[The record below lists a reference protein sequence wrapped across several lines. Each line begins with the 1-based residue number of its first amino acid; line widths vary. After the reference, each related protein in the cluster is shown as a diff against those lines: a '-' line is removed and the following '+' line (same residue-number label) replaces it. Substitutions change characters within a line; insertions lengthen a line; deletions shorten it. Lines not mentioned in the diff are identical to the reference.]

1 MDTLTHGLIG
11 ILGSKTGFSQREGK
25 IATIAFLI
33 GAIFPDIDLIVSF
46 FGPEFSLRYHRGIT
60 HSIIAAPLFAMFIAA
75 VIYRFASFKKFVL
88 LSVIVALGIYSH
100 ILFDLITS
108 YGTVIFD
115 PISMKRY
122 SWNLVFIL
130 DPFITIPVVLG
141 LILCWKWSD
150 RALIISVSILTFLG
164 IYLMSNLCV
173 KLLYEQKLRGF
184 AAADSI
190 AVTRSTVYPRPLAPF
205 FWMGVIETEDAFYK
219 LDYSILRKAP
229 VRLDRISKIKKNVFI
244 DRANYL
250 KVTNLFKWFADYP
263 IADYTEVNGDHIVR
277 YYDLR
282 FNVIPNR
289 NPFNLKIVFSS
300 EGALEKVSLNG
311 RNVRLVF

>member
-1 MDTLTHGLIG
+1 LDTLTHGLIG
-11 ILGSKTGFSQREGK
+11 ILGSRTGFSQRNGK
-25 IATIAFLI
+25 VATIAFLI

-46 FGPEFSLRYHRGIT
+46 FGPEFSLRYHRGVT
-60 HSIIAAPLFAMFIAA
+60 HSIIAAPVFAMFIAA
-75 VIYRFASFKKFVL
+75 VIYRFASFKNFVL

-130 DPFITIPVVLG
+130 DPFITIPVILG
-141 LILCWKWSD
+141 LILCWKRSE
-150 RALIISVSILTFLG
+150 RALMISVSIIAFLVV
-164 IYLMSNLCV
+164 YLMLNLCV
-173 KLLYEQKLRGF
+173 RLLYEEKLEGF
-184 AAADSI
+184 AVASSI
-190 AVTRSTVYPRPLAPF
+190 DVKRSTVYPRPLAPF
-205 FWMGVIETEDAFYK
+205 FWMGVIETEDAFYR

-229 VRLDRISKIKKNVFI
+229 VRLDKIAKMKRNIFI

-250 KVTNLFKWFADYP
+250 RVTNLFKWFADYP
-263 IADYTEVNGDHIVR
+263 IADYTEVNGEHIVG

-282 FNVIPNR
+282 FNIIPER

-300 EGALEKVSLNG
+300 QGALKNVSLNG
-311 RNVRLVF
+311 RKVRLVF

>member
-1 MDTLTHGLIG
+1 M
-11 ILGSKTGFSQREGK
+11 
-25 IATIAFLI
+25 
-33 GAIFPDIDLIVSF
+33 
-46 FGPEFSLRYHRGIT
+46 
-60 HSIIAAPLFAMFIAA
+60 
-75 VIYRFASFKKFVL
+75 
-88 LSVIVALGIYSH
+88 
-100 ILFDLITS
+100 
-108 YGTVIFD
+108 
-115 PISMKRY
+115 
-122 SWNLVFIL
+122 
-130 DPFITIPVVLG
+130 
-141 LILCWKWSD
+141 
-150 RALIISVSILTFLG
+150 IISVSILTFLG

-277 YYDLR
+277 YYDLK
-282 FNVIPNR
+282 FDVIPNR

>member
-1 MDTLTHGLIG
+1 LDTLTHGLIG
-11 ILGSKTGFSQREGK
+11 ILGSKTGFSQRNGK
-25 IATIAFLI
+25 VAAIAFLI

-60 HSIIAAPLFAMFIAA
+60 HSIIAAPFFAMFIAA
-75 VIYRFASFKKFVL
+75 VIYRVASFKNFVL

-130 DPFITIPVVLG
+130 DPFITIPVILG
-141 LILCWKWSD
+141 LILCWKRSD
-150 RALIISVSILTFLG
+150 RALMISVSIFTFLVV
-164 IYLMSNLCV
+164 YLSLNLCV
-173 KLLYEQKLRGF
+173 RLLYEEKLEGF
-184 AAADSI
+184 ATASSI
-190 AVTRSTVYPRPLAPF
+190 AVKRSTVYPRPLAPF
-205 FWMGVIETEDAFYK
+205 FWMGVIETEDAFYR

-229 VRLDRISKIKKNVFI
+229 VRLDEIAKIKRNIFI

-250 KVTNLFKWFADYP
+250 TVTNLFKWFADYP
-263 IADYTEVNGDHIVR
+263 IADYTEVNGEHIVG

-282 FNVIPNR
+282 FNIIPNR

-300 EGALEKVSLNG
+300 QGALKNVSLNG
-311 RNVRLVF
+311 RKVRSVF

>member
-1 MDTLTHGLIG
+1 LDTLTHGLIG
-11 ILGSKTGFSQREGK
+11 ILGSKTGFSQRNGK

-60 HSIIAAPLFAMFIAA
+60 HSIIAAPVFAMFIAA

-150 RALIISVSILTFLG
+150 RALRISVSILTFLV
-164 IYLMSNLCV
+164 IYLVLNLCV
-173 KLLYEQKLRGF
+173 KLVYEEKLRGF
-184 AAADSI
+184 AAANSI
-190 AVTRSTVYPRPLAPF
+190 AVKRSTVYPRPLAPF
-205 FWMGVIETEDAFYK
+205 FWMGVIETEDAFYR
-219 LDYSILRKAP
+219 LDYSILREVP
-229 VRLDRISKIKKNVFI
+229 VRLDKIAKIKKNIFI
-244 DRANYL
+244 QRANYL
-250 KVTNLFKWFADYP
+250 TVTNLFKWFADYP
-263 IADYTEVNGDHIVR
+263 IADYTEVNGKHVVR

-289 NPFNLKIVFSS
+289 NPFNLKIVFSR

-311 RNVRLVF
+311 RKVRLVF

>member
-11 ILGSKTGFSQREGK
+11 ILGSKTGFSQRNGK
-25 IATIAFLI
+25 VAAIAFLI

-60 HSIIAAPLFAMFIAA
+60 HSIIAAPVFAMFIAA

-115 PISMKRY
+115 PVSTKRY

-141 LILCWKWSD
+141 LILCWKRSD
-150 RALIISVSILTFLG
+150 RAWIISVSILTFLV
-164 IYLMSNLCV
+164 IYLMLNLFV
-173 KLLYEQKLRGF
+173 RLLYEDKLEGF
-184 AAADSI
+184 AAANSI
-190 AVTRSTVYPRPLAPF
+190 AVKRSTVYPRPLAPF
-205 FWMGVIETEDAFYK
+205 FWMGVIETEDTFYR
-219 LDYSILRKAP
+219 LDYSILKKVP
-229 VRLDRISKIKKNVFI
+229 VRLDKIAKIKENIFL

-250 KVTNLFKWFADYP
+250 TVTNLFKWFADYP
-263 IADYTEVNGDHIVR
+263 IADYTEVNGEHIVR

-300 EGALEKVSLNG
+300 QGALKTVSLNG
-311 RNVRLVF
+311 RKVRLVF

>member
-11 ILGSKTGFSQREGK
+11 ILGSKTGFSQRNGK
-25 IATIAFLI
+25 VAAIAFLI

-60 HSIIAAPLFAMFIAA
+60 HSIIAAPVFAMFIAA

-115 PISMKRY
+115 PISTKRY

-141 LILCWKWSD
+141 LILCWKRSD
-150 RALIISVSILTFLG
+150 RAWIISVSILTFLV
-164 IYLMSNLCV
+164 IYLMLNLFV
-173 KLLYEQKLRGF
+173 RLLYEDKLEGF
-184 AAADSI
+184 AAANSI
-190 AVTRSTVYPRPLAPF
+190 AVKRSTVYPRPLAPF
-205 FWMGVIETEDAFYK
+205 FWMGVIETEDTFYR
-219 LDYSILRKAP
+219 LDYSILKKVP
-229 VRLDRISKIKKNVFI
+229 VRLDKIAKIKENIFL

-250 KVTNLFKWFADYP
+250 TVTNLFKWFADYP
-263 IADYTEVNGDHIVR
+263 IADYTEVNGEHIVR

-300 EGALEKVSLNG
+300 QGALKTVSLNG
-311 RNVRLVF
+311 RKVRLVF